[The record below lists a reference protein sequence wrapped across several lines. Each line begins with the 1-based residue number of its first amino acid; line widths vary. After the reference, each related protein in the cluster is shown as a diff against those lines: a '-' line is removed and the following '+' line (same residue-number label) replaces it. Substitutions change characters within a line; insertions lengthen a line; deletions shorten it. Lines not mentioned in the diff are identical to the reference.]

1 MINNLPVD
9 VCMRNL
15 RRKAEQ
21 GKKTGSNS
29 NTRFPQASCFEKTR
43 HVCKKYGGGCMKLKY
58 QRYEKTGQENGFRSA
73 KKGPKKL
80 VSSDCAKIL
89 EKESSN

>member
-1 MINNLPVD
+1 
-9 VCMRNL
+9 
-15 RRKAEQ
+15 
-21 GKKTGSNS
+21 
-29 NTRFPQASCFEKTR
+29 
-43 HVCKKYGGGCMKLKY
+43 MKLKY